1 MVHVH
6 ALISQ
11 LFSSPRRCDAR
22 RDMCAKRLMKLPS
35 STAIANSYHPRHY
48 LSPTDETGVYMKQV
62 FKKNKN
68 YVLSYTFD
76 VCSYIVYSRLMRF
89 LEKKLIVFLYEIGY
103 CNFDKV
109 KCI

>member
-1 MVHVH
+1 
-6 ALISQ
+6 
-11 LFSSPRRCDAR
+11 
-22 RDMCAKRLMKLPS
+22 
-35 STAIANSYHPRHY
+35 
-48 LSPTDETGVYMKQV
+48 MKQV
-62 FKKNKN
+62 FKENKN

-76 VCSYIVYSRLMRF
+76 VCTYIVYSRLMRF

>member
-22 RDMCAKRLMKLPS
+22 RDMCAKRLMKLSS

-48 LSPTDETGVYMKQV
+48 LSPTDETEVYMKQV
-62 FKKNKN
+62 FKENKN
-68 YVLSYTFD
+68 NVLSYTFD
-76 VCSYIVYSRLMRF
+76 VCTYIVYSRLMKF
-89 LEKKLIVFLYEIGY
+89 LEK
-103 CNFDKV
+103 N
-109 KCI
+109 